1 MHYQTL
7 QLIIFFFVFLIHN
20 NCTLEFTIQ
29 LGLIEINSAFK
40 NETIFCGFIKDL
52 SAEEEHEKEHQL
64 KEWAELNQEKR
75 RIAIALHEEREKA
88 EKEKVGI
95 RN

>member
-29 LGLIEINSAFK
+29 LGLIEIKSAFK

-64 KEWAELNQEKR
+64 KERLMTGLIEGKLLFTPYVSMRGSQR
-75 RIAIALHEEREKA
+75 GLLPY
-88 EKEKVGI
+88 
-95 RN
+95 